1 MKTLFSILFLS
12 LSVVPTFAQEDNP
25 RLKEAES
32 IYTSF
37 TIDTIGAKGAVQVS
51 QMADMAQM
59 KYSRML
65 IAQNE
70 EIIALLKQ
78 IAAKPLTTNAVGKS
92 PVPSVPTGA
101 ATDKIK
107 K

>member
-1 MKTLFSILFLS
+1 MKTLFCILFLS

-32 IYTSF
+32 IYSNF
-37 TIDTIGAKGAVQVS
+37 TIETIGARGAVQVS

-70 EIIALLKQ
+70 EIITLLKQ
-78 IAAKPLTTNAVGKS
+78 IAAKPVTSTAIVKS
-92 PVPSVPTGA
+92 QAPNA
-101 ATDKIK
+101 ATGVVADKIK